1 MFYLFIDLFGVERKK
16 EKLLFCEKGLA
27 E

>member
-1 MFYLFIDLFGVERKK
+1 MFYLFVDLFGVERKK